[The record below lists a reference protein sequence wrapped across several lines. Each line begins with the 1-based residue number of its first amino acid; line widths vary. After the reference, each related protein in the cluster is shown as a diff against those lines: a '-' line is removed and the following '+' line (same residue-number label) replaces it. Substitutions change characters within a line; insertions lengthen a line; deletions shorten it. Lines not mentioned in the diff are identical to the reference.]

1 MTKQTKTPA
10 ALGRAAGVFKNNASK
25 ASLPVTAQERSL
37 DHDRRRTS
45 GSGAPGDGR
54 ALRQPTPSATWQPRT
69 QRTLRARPR
78 GFKAH
83 GFASPLFSG
92 FALSRMKGVAIQ
104 ARRVC
109 LPPKPPQ
116 NLATSLLATTLE
128 RESTPGKSLK
138 RRFLEKPVGRNRA
151 SRGRQIAPFPVH
163 GAGNPLFL
171 CIIDHP
177 LPPLKE
183 FVP

>member
-1 MTKQTKTPA
+1 MHGRVAEGYQPRWFNLSSSGAEATEKWVSACGCGPVRGAQNKDSRG
-10 ALGRAAGVFKNNASK
+10 LGQPWESLKYDSSK
-25 ASLPVTAQERSL
+25 ASPPVTAQGRSL
-37 DHDRRRTS
+37 DHSGIRTS
-45 GSGAPGDGR
+45 GSRTPGDGR

-104 ARRVC
+104 ARRES

-138 RRFLEKPVGRNRA
+138 LRFLEKPV
-151 SRGRQIAPFPVH
+151 S
-163 GAGNPLFL
+163 
-171 CIIDHP
+171 
-177 LPPLKE
+177 
-183 FVP
+183 